1 MRKGHPV
8 FVKGPLPK
16 YRKPQPSERNPETR
30 AKIQAKLE
38 NVLVKGYI
46 RPGKVQSL
54 TGYFGVPKGPSD
66 VRMVYDASRS
76 GLNNAL
82 WSPNFGL
89 PTVESLLR
97 GVEFG
102 TWMGDID
109 LGEMFLNFCLDEDLH
124 AYCGVDLTPFHS
136 SKKGTRWERWVRCL
150 MGLKVS
156 PYMAIKGL
164 LLGLE
169 WILGDTEDQNNV
181 FHWERVRLNLP
192 GSPSYDPRL
201 PWVSKVRTDMERKDS
216 LAALLV
222 SYVDDLRVTGVSEEQ
237 CWMIMHRGFLIHV
250 QHTYPAITP
259 YLKGVHLTI
268 DGWREGRD
276 SEGWKLL
283 GPPLANSD
291 SWDDASHPEINFQDR
306 SSSAPETVLPVPR
319 LKDDLMALSDLLS
332 GETPP
337 QRIIRSE
344 AVASA
349 GYGFGDASGTG
360 LGSSV
365 LVGDSLK
372 VSQGVWGRRE
382 ANLSSNFRELTNL
395 VDTLEQ
401 GLQSGLLQN
410 TEFFLFTENSTAEAV
425 YYNGTSSSKILFDL
439 ALRLRKLEMAGDFHF
454 HLVHVAGTR
463 MIAQG
468 TDGLSRGCLSEG
480 IMKGDSML
488 SFVPLHLSPLA
499 RQPGLLP
506 WIQEW
511 TGQSTLQPLTPTDWY
526 RRGQGFQGHT
536 TTEGFW
542 CPMELSHQATPSK
555 SCCHLPK
562 TSDKSL
568 AQAPPQTS
576 GFCV

>member
-237 CWMIMHRGFLIHV
+237 CWMIMHHISSRLGYLGLQFAARKSRPPSLTPGPWAGSVVHTARNQGCVSCTQEKWVKAQNIVRDLLHQVSQGSSLDHKSLERDRGFLIHV

-276 SEGWKLL
+276 SEGWKLS

-291 SWDDASHPEINFQDR
+291 SWDDASHSEINFQDR
-306 SSSAPETVLPVPR
+306 NPSAPETVLPVPR
-319 LKDDLMALSDLLS
+319 LKDDLMALTDLFLD
-332 GETPP
+332 EAPP
-337 QRIIRSE
+337 QRIIRSD

-365 LVGDSLK
+365 LVGDFLK
-372 VSQGVWGRRE
+372 VSQGV
-382 ANLSSNFRELTNL
+382 
-395 VDTLEQ
+395 
-401 GLQSGLLQN
+401 
-410 TEFFLFTENSTAEAV
+410 
-425 YYNGTSSSKILFDL
+425 
-439 ALRLRKLEMAGDFHF
+439 
-454 HLVHVAGTR
+454 
-463 MIAQG
+463 
-468 TDGLSRGCLSEG
+468 
-480 IMKGDSML
+480 
-488 SFVPLHLSPLA
+488 
-499 RQPGLLP
+499 
-506 WIQEW
+506 
-511 TGQSTLQPLTPTDWY
+511 
-526 RRGQGFQGHT
+526 
-536 TTEGFW
+536 
-542 CPMELSHQATPSK
+542 
-555 SCCHLPK
+555 
-562 TSDKSL
+562 
-568 AQAPPQTS
+568 
-576 GFCV
+576 